1 MTEEELLDLLQARFC
16 DRFADIVAGRVL
28 AADAVGVL
36 YRVATPPPV
45 MLPAAMRHRVLFR
58 SAYVL
63 ERTYFT
69 ARSRFLPYAEDL
81 CRRAFPECRDA
92 SAKRCFGKIMS
103 DLLGTAH
110 PDAPTLERIAETA
123 ADWAVDPA
131 SKVAVRV
138 WAVEV
143 LKQCRER
150 VEWVAGA
157 WNDVVEA
164 QTRGATPGIASRLRR
179 SWLA

>member
-36 YRVATPPPV
+36 YRVATAPHV
-45 MLPAAMRHRVLFR
+45 TLPAAVRHRVLFR

-69 ARSRFLPYAEDL
+69 ARSRFLPYAEDF

-157 WNDVVEA
+157 WNDLVEA
-164 QTRGATPGIASRLRR
+164 QARGATPGIVSQMRR

>member
-36 YRVATPPPV
+36 YRVATAPHV
-45 MLPAAMRHRVLFR
+45 TLPAAVRHRVLFR

-69 ARSRFLPYAEDL
+69 ARTAFLPHAEDF

-143 LKQCRER
+143 LKRCRGR
-150 VEWVAGA
+150 VAWVAEV
-157 WNDVVEA
+157 WDDVVEA

>member
-36 YRVATPPPV
+36 YRVAT
-45 MLPAAMRHRVLFR
+45 ARHEAFPKAVRHQLLFR

-69 ARSRFLPYAEDL
+69 ARSRFLPYAEDF